1 MQTCYDDPKSQDI
14 NLVREEN
21 KKADAN
27 SEDEQE
33 GPVEN
38 SNAFACKV
46 LADAIENALGF
57 FLGSFELMSAYRD
70 EHSYHDEEIE
80 KGEIDGMRVLSN
92 RLRVVLKRQDDYKHE
107 FLVILNDESNQA
119 LPEESE
125 IIDLNFLLIVFF
137 LEDELKR
144 SLES

>member
-1 MQTCYDDPKSQDI
+1 METGDDDPESKCI
-14 NLVREEN
+14 NLVWEEDE
-21 KKADAN
+21 KADAN

-38 SNAFACKV
+38 SNDFAGKV

-80 KGEIDGMRVLSN
+80 KGEIDRMRVLSH
-92 RLRVVLKRQDDYKHE
+92 RVSVILKR
-107 FLVILNDESNQA
+107 
-119 LPEESE
+119 
-125 IIDLNFLLIVFF
+125 
-137 LEDELKR
+137 
-144 SLES
+144 